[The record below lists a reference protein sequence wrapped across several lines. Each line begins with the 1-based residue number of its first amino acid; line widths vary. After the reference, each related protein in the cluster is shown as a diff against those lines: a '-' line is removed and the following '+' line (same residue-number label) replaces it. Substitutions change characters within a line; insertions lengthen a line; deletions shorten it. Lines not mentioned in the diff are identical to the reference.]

1 MAKKTISSDYT
12 TWTGTSKKDKVYI
25 DYADN
30 VKVNTGK
37 GNDSI
42 YNHLGYYATINTGSG
57 NDTIKLNSGNG
68 SSINAGSGN
77 DRISLYG
84 GYSDVITIKGGTGN
98 DKIYGSGNKTLHQYT
113 SGDGNDV
120 IFNWSANDTISI
132 TGGTYTEETVGND
145 VILTV
150 GKGKIT
156 LKGAANTTLN
166 IDGTLAGGKNISNE
180 TSYKKITGTSYA
192 DTISNR
198 GDYVTISGGK
208 GKDSVNNTGS
218 NVSISGGTGN
228 DTIWSTNGYNSYVTI
243 DGGSGNNRLEL
254 WGKNSLIK
262 GGKNND
268 TVFVHGK
275 NVTVT
280 SGSGADFIENW
291 DDNVGRSDD
300 GNGKAKIF
308 AGAGN
313 DSVLNYGSGATI
325 NAGTGNDTITF
336 RSHIRDGII
345 YSSKENVVQYANGDG
360 KDTIFGFSST
370 DTLKITGAKY
380 TRSTVGNDVVLKVG
394 KGSITLKDAA
404 NTTIN
409 IDGTLAGG
417 NSNNVSIPSRANG
430 DPNDALTYKGHSYY
444 IYSDVANTWE
454 EAQAYCEARGGHLAV
469 INDDDE
475 NHMLFIFMKAAG
487 YTSAYFGLSDAA
499 KEGTWTWV
507 NGESVNYTNWANGEP
522 NSESSNEDYAEFY
535 YKFSDG
541 KWNDGNFKH
550 GTVGDTRAFICEWDT
565 VTTGGGTSTVTVPAD
580 TVPSG
585 DDIHGTS
592 GHDYLLNGYSLNYS
606 GKGNCKS
613 GINIFGYTGN
623 DTITNRGN
631 NVYISGGDGNDSIQS
646 RYNTSNVTVYG
657 GDGHDR
663 ITVSGS
669 DALIYG
675 ENGDDYIYNDG
686 SNAKIFGDAGND
698 YIYAVGSRSSIY
710 GGSDND
716 SIYVSGN
723 TNGFVDGGTG
733 NDTIKAY
740 YGDNLSLK
748 GGYGND
754 LVSLSGGAACIIQYS
769 NGDGYDTV
777 IGFNG
782 NDTLNISGN
791 YTRETVGSNV
801 VFNVG
806 SGSITL
812 KDAANTTI
820 NIDTNY
826 FAGNDEF
833 WGNADVDDFIHS
845 SGGND
850 FGNDSLTLD
859 SLDFTTSSSQMNG
872 SVTLK
877 EFTTTFK
884 TNDDAYKI
892 TASNIFKK

>member
-1 MAKKTISSDYT
+1 MAKKTISSNYT

-25 DYADN
+25 DYADY
-30 VKVNTGK
+30 VKVSTGK

-42 YNHLGYYATINTGSG
+42 YNEYGWHDTIYTGSG
-57 NDTIKLNSGNG
+57 NDTIKLYSGNG
-68 SSINAGSGN
+68 SSVNAGAGN
-77 DRISLYG
+77 DKISLYG
-84 GYSDVITIKGGTGN
+84 GYSYVITVKGGTGN
-98 DKIYGSGNKTLHQYT
+98 DTVYSNDYNVLHQYK

-120 IFNWSANDTISI
+120 IYNWSANDTLSI
-132 TGGTYTEETVGND
+132 TGGTYTKKISGND
-145 VILTV
+145 VVLTV

-180 TSYKKITGTSYA
+180 TSYKKLTGTSYA
-192 DTISNR
+192 DTISNS
-198 GDYVTISGGK
+198 GSYVTISGGK
-208 GKDSVNNTGS
+208 GKDSITNTGSRVSINSGDGNDWIFNEIVGYYAAGSHDTINTGAGNDTVSNDGANASISTSTGNDSILNYGANSTIKAGSGNDKIINQSNSYDYGS
-218 NVSISGGTGN
+218 NVSINGGSGNDTIWNNGGEQLTIVGGTGN
-228 DTIWSTNGYNSYVTI
+228 DSIINS
-243 DGGSGNNRLEL
+243 
-254 WGKNSLIK
+254 
-262 GGKNND
+262 
-268 TVFVHGK
+268 
-275 NVTVT
+275 
-280 SGSGADFIENW
+280 
-291 DDNVGRSDD
+291 
-300 GNGKAKIF
+300 
-308 AGAGN
+308 
-313 DSVLNYGSGATI
+313 
-325 NAGTGNDTITF
+325 GTKTL
-336 RSHIRDGII
+336 
-345 YSSKENVVQYANGDG
+345 YKYANGDG
-360 KDTIFGFSST
+360 KDIITGFSST

-394 KGSITLKDAA
+394 KGSVTLKDAA

-409 IDGTLAGG
+409 IQGTLKGG

-430 DPNDALTYKGHSYY
+430 DPNDALTYNGHSYY

-469 INDDDE
+469 INDDNE
-475 NHMLFIFMKAAG
+475 NHMLFIFMQAAG
-487 YTSAYFGLSDAA
+487 YNSAYFGLSDAA

-507 NGESVNYTNWANGEP
+507 NGESVNYTNWASGEP

-565 VTTGGGTSTVTVPAD
+565 MTTGGGISTITVLAD
-580 TVPSG
+580 TVPSS
-585 DDIHGTS
+585 DDIYGTS
-592 GHDYLLNGYSLNYS
+592 GHDNLSNKYPI
-606 GKGNCKS
+606 KS
-613 GINIFGYTGN
+613 GINIFGYAGN
-623 DTITNRGN
+623 DTIYNRGN
-631 NVYISGGDGNDSIQS
+631 NVYISGGEGNDSIKS
-646 RYNTSNVTVYG
+646 EYSASNVTVYG

-675 ENGDDYIYNDG
+675 ENCDDYIYNDG
-686 SNAKIFGDAGND
+686 SNAKIYGNAGND
-698 YIYAVGSRSSIY
+698 YIYGTGSRNSIY

-716 SIYVSGN
+716 SIYVYSN
-723 TNGFVDGGTG
+723 TNGFVDSGTG
-733 NDTIKAY
+733 NDTIKAH

-748 GGYGND
+748 VGYGND
-754 LVSLSGGAACIIQYS
+754 LVSVYGGSYLVTY
-769 NGDGYDTV
+769 NLGDGDDTV

-782 NDTLNISGN
+782 NDTLNISGS
-791 YTRETVGSNV
+791 YTRETLGSDV
-801 VFNVG
+801 VFKVG

-812 KDAANTTI
+812 KNTANTTI

-833 WGNADVDDFIHS
+833 WGNDDVDDFIHA

-859 SLDFTTSSSQMNG
+859 SLDFTTSSSQMN
-872 SVTLK
+872 SAITLK

-892 TASNIFKK
+892 TGSTFKKK